1 MVDLKRFQSTFFA
14 GGRRLVQQQMH
25 QPRRAQR
32 TFQAAAGNIGAAVG
46 VALKLMDLLG
56 AVVTGNI
63 LGHGQA
69 ILHQR
74 LVTHQFRV
82 LQPILCKM
90 AVSGPEVQQTAVV
103 GAEHELLEL
112 PHQIVPE
119 HVVKKQ
125 FHVEDFDAAL
135 VLGIDVFPFA
145 DLTAA
150 ANEQRRLRFQR
161 QIKDLQ
167 VILLDHSVTPIN
179 SGLE

>member
-1 MVDLKRFQSTFFA
+1 MVDLKRFQSAFFV
-14 GGRRLVQQQMH
+14 GDRRLVQQQMH

-32 TFQAAAGNIGAAVG
+32 AFQAAAGNIGAAVG

-69 ILHQR
+69 ILYQWLVAHQ
-74 LVTHQFRV
+74 LRV
-82 LQPILCKM
+82 FQPIFCKM
-90 AVSGPEVQQTAVV
+90 TVSGPEVQQTTV

-135 VLGIDVFPFA
+135 VRGIDVFPFA